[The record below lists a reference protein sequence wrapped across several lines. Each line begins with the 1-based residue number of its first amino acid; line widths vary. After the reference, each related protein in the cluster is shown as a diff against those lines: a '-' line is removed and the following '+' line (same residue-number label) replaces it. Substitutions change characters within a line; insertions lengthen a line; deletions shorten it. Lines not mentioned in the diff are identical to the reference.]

1 MKRSESREMTI
12 GAIALMGLAALLTL
26 SYGGQSLLADGDFS
40 GYRLYATFNRVDGLS
55 EAAPVYVSGVDVG
68 RVQQMSLAENNRAR
82 VTLWIRP
89 GYELPVDTAAAIHTD
104 GVFGPKL
111 MILDPGG
118 ADAML
123 QDGDTITYTQDALI
137 VSELLELIIAQGKA
151 ARTEASR
158 EEERGN

>member
-1 MKRSESREMTI
+1 VKRSESREMAI
-12 GAIALMGLAALLTL
+12 GAVALIALAVLMSLA
-26 SYGGQSLLADGDFS
+26 YGGQSLLAGGELS

-55 EAAPVYVSGVDVG
+55 QGAPVYVSGVDVG

-118 ADAML
+118 AEAVL

-151 ARTEASR
+151 ARTQAAR
-158 EEERGN
+158 EKERRD

>member
-1 MKRSESREMTI
+1 MKRSETREMAI
-12 GAIALMGLAALLTL
+12 GAAALLALAVLLFL
-26 SYGGQSLLADGDFS
+26 SYGGQSLLADRELS
-40 GYRLYATFNRVDGLS
+40 GYRLFATFNRVDGLS
-55 EAAPVYVSGVDVG
+55 RGAPVYVSGVGVG
-68 RVQQMSLAENNRAR
+68 RVQQMSLADDNRAR

-104 GVFGPKL
+104 GVFGSKF

-118 ADAML
+118 ADAVL

-151 ARTEASR
+151 ARTGTAR